1 MRRGEAQRQRK
12 PGAGRHQRREAMPR
26 EYQRDHDDLDHD
38 ADGADTV
45 QELLGRNGYTATG
58 IKAIL
63 SASDAP
69 FGSLYHFFPGGKE
82 ELGAEA
88 VRVAGGT
95 YLALVKAFFGGGV
108 GVADATRNFFE
119 GAAAMIEATD
129 YADACPIA
137 TVALEVASVS
147 EPMRRACAEVFGS
160 WLDELERHFC
170 EAGID
175 ESRSHELAVEL
186 FCAIEGAFLLSR
198 ATRDPRP
205 LLVAGRA
212 CAASIEAALV

>member
-1 MRRGEAQRQRK
+1 MGMRVDWIDRSSNILVPMLIAKSSPSPVPGTRQRIV
-12 PGAGRHQRREAMPR
+12 
-26 EYQRDHDDLDHD
+26 D
-38 ADGADTV
+38 ASA
-45 QELLGRNGYTATG
+45 ELFGRNGYTATG

-88 VRVAGGT
+88 IRVAGGT
-95 YLALVKAFFGGGV
+95 YLALVKAFFGGSANV
-108 GVADATRNFFE
+108 VDATRSFFE

-147 EPMRRACAEVFGS
+147 EPMRRACAEAFGS
-160 WLDELERHFC
+160 WLDELERHFN
-170 EAGID
+170 EAGI
-175 ESRSHELAVEL
+175 ESSRSHELAVEL

-198 ATRDPRP
+198 ATRDPSP
-205 LLVAGRA
+205 VLIAGRT
-212 CAASIEAALV
+212 CVASVETALI